1 MPSLKEVPHMVA
13 SNIRKFR
20 EEKNF
25 TQSDLAD
32 RLSVTRQAVSNWENG
47 KTEPDIETLHKISD
61 ILEITIEELIY
72 GQKRETTVVHKH
84 EHHEHITKEAAG
96 GGIGFG
102 AVLAMVISY
111 VEWHSVGWAILHG
124 ALNWIYVVYFLIKY
138 R

>member
-1 MPSLKEVPHMVA
+1 LLEKRVVSCYNHAITQGGTAHGRKQYQKIQRRKE
-13 SNIRKFR
+13 
-20 EEKNF
+20 
-25 TQSDLAD
+25 
-32 RLSVTRQAVSNWENG
+32 
-47 KTEPDIETLHKISD
+47 LHPVGS
-61 ILEITIEELIY
+61 
-72 GQKRETTVVHKH
+72 GRQKRETTVVHKH

>member
-1 MPSLKEVPHMVA
+1 MPSLREVPHMVA

-61 ILEITIEELIY
+61 ILEITVEELIY
-72 GQKRETTVVHKH
+72 GSKRETTVIHK
-84 EHHEHITKEAAG
+84 HEHITKTTAG

-124 ALNWIYVVYFLIKY
+124 ALNWIYVVYFLIKH